1 MPYSEQHWDRIAI
14 LAEVSPRYLEI
25 GVRDGD
31 SLRVYLKQAMTIQ
44 RIVLVDNWGSQF
56 GGTGRGS
63 SAHIE
68 RLIQDVRPDAWP
80 QTEIATGN
88 SPDVLPSLTGAFDL
102 ILVDGDHS
110 EAGAAADLRIAWRLL
125 TVGGSLVFDD
135 IYHPKHPYLLQVANR
150 FCKATADAFATYV
163 SDAGKGV
170 FVMQKQPL

>member
-1 MPYSEQHWDRIAI
+1 MPYPEQHWDRIAI
-14 LAEVSPRYLEI
+14 LAGVSPRYLEI

-31 SLRVYLKQAMTIQ
+31 SLRVYLKSATTIQ

-63 SAHIE
+63 PAHIE
-68 RLIQDVRPDAWP
+68 RLIQDVRPDACVH
-80 QTEIATGN
+80 TEIATGN
-88 SPDVLPSLTGAFDL
+88 SSEVLPSLTGEFDL

-110 EAGAAADLRIAWRLL
+110 ESGAAADLSLAWRLL
-125 TVGGSLVFDD
+125 AVGGSLVFDD
-135 IYHPKHPYLLQVANR
+135 IYHPKHPYLFQVANR

-170 FVMQKQPL
+170 FVMRKQAA